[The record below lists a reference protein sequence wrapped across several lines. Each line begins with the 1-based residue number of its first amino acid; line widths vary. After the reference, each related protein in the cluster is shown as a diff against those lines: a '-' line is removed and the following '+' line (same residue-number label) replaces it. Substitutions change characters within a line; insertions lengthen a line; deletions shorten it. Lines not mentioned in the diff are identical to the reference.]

1 MQTGKKK
8 IGLIVN
14 PIAGMGGKV
23 GLKGT
28 DTSEILKK
36 AIALGAT
43 PESPRRAAQAFTVL
57 AAVRDDIRIVTYPGE
72 MGETEAKAAGFE
84 VTVLGSIT
92 PGATSADDTE
102 RAAREIQAFGVELL
116 LFVGGDGTARN
127 IHNAI
132 ENRVTALGIPA
143 GVKMHSAVFG
153 TTPRAAGE
161 LAVLCVREKVKGTA
175 EAEVMDID
183 EEAFRNQRVSASLY
197 GYLKV
202 PFERKLMQSIKAGRD
217 GREDAAVG
225 AIALDVVQHME
236 SDCFYIIGPGTTTR
250 EIMQALNL
258 PNTLLGVDVIMNKA
272 LVANDVNE
280 RQLLDILKDAPAR
293 IVVTI
298 IGGQGYV
305 FGRGN
310 QQISYKV
317 IQKVGRD
324 HIIVIATTSKIV
336 SLGGSPM
343 LVDTGDEATDRMLSG
358 YVQVTTGFK
367 EKMMCKVAY

>member
-298 IGGQGYV
+298 IGGQGYI